1 MAPLLEIAGLGKT
14 FGDTRVLR
22 DVSLEVEPGQV
33 HALIGANGS
42 GKSTLI
48 KILAGFHDPD
58 SGASIRFNGQELD
71 LPLTEATSKAT
82 GMRFIHQDAP
92 LVDNLSVGENLSLEA
107 GYLTG
112 FGGRIRWR
120 AEAKRARKTMAGVG
134 LQIDPR
140 RLVSELSASERMM
153 LCIAREAENE
163 DWGGRLFVL
172 DEPTAALP
180 NEEAERVFALIDRVK
195 SQGAGIIFVSHRLG
209 EVMRLAD
216 HITVLRDGTVAARLE
231 RGEVEQEGMVVAMFG
246 ETADELYE
254 APPAVVGTKTRL
266 RIDSVRGNVLRG
278 VSCSVAEGEIVGV
291 YGLLG
296 CGKSELGRVVA
307 GVQQPTEGT
316 MEIDGEEVSPSTAA
330 DAIGAGV
337 GYVPQNRHEAGIAPS
352 MTIRENLTMTDL
364 KPFTVFGRLS
374 RSRER
379 AGVMPLIDRY
389 GIKPPDPEHRVGQ
402 LSGGNQQK
410 VVMAKWLR
418 CDPSVLVADEPTA
431 GVDISSKHDIYRFIR
446 EAAEGGAA
454 VLLLSSEAEEIAFAS
469 DRAIVLRDGE
479 VIAELSG
486 NALTKEAV
494 QAAAFREVEEP
505 GSRLEPTTTNT
516 RDGASNEH

>member
-1 MAPLLEIAGLGKT
+1 MAPLLQVAGLGKT
-14 FGDTRVLR
+14 FGDARVLR

-48 KILAGFHDPD
+48 KILAGFYDPD
-58 SGASIRFNGQELD
+58 AGSVITFDGTELD

-92 LVDNLSVGENLSLEA
+92 LVDTLSILENLSLEA

-120 AEAKRARKTMAGVG
+120 AEVKRARATLESVG
-134 LQIDPR
+134 LSIDPR

-153 LCIAREAENE
+153 LCIARESENK

-180 NEEAERVFALIDRVK
+180 NEEAERVFALVERVK
-195 SQGAGIIFVSHRLG
+195 SQGAGIIYVSHRLG
-209 EVMRLAD
+209 EVLKLAD
-216 HITVLRDGTVAARLE
+216 HISVLRDGTLAARFDG
-231 RGEVEQEGMVVAMFG
+231 GEVEQEDMVTAMFG
-246 ETADELYE
+246 TSADELYE
-254 APPAVVGTKTRL
+254 PPPANVGTKTRL
-266 RIDSVRGNVLRG
+266 QVKGIRGKRLKDL
-278 VSCSVAEGEIVGV
+278 SCSVAEGEIVGV

-296 CGKSELGRVVA
+296 CGKSELGRFVA
-307 GVQQPTEGT
+307 GVQRPAAGT
-316 MEIDGEEVSPSTAA
+316 MEIDGEMVRHSNVRH
-330 DAIGAGV
+330 AIDAGV
-337 GYVPQNRHEAGIAPS
+337 GYVPQNRREAGVAAS
-352 MTIRENLTMTDL
+352 MTIRENLTLTDL
-364 KPFTVFGRLS
+364 KPYTRFGRLS
-374 RSRER
+374 AASER
-379 AGVMPLIDRY
+379 AGVKPLIERFN
-389 GIKPPDPEHRVGQ
+389 IKPPDPEKRLGQ

-410 VVMAKWLR
+410 VVIAKWLR
-418 CDPSVLVADEPTA
+418 CEPSVLVADEPTA
-431 GVDISSKHDIYRFIR
+431 GVDIQSKHEIYRFIR
-446 EAAEGGAA
+446 EAAEGGTA

-486 NALTKEAV
+486 SGLTKDAV
-494 QAAAFREVEEP
+494 QQASFREA
-505 GSRLEPTTTNT
+505 GSSARLSANTTKTQ
-516 RDGASNEH
+516 DGV

>member
-58 SGASIRFNGQELD
+58 DGSRISFAGEELS
-71 LPLTEATSKAT
+71 LPLTEVASKAA

-92 LVDNLSVGENLSLEA
+92 MVDTLSVLENLSLEA

-120 AEAKRARKTMAGVG
+120 AEAKRARRTLASVG
-134 LQIDPR
+134 LSIDPR

-163 DWGGRLFVL
+163 EWGGRLFVL

-180 NEEAERVFALIDRVK
+180 NEEAERVFALVDRVK
-195 SQGAGIIFVSHRLG
+195 SQGAGIIYVSHRLG
-209 EVMRLAD
+209 EVARLAD
-216 HITVLRDGTVAARLE
+216 RISVLRDGTLAARFE
-231 RGEVEQEGMVVAMFG
+231 RGEVDQEGMVTAMFG
-246 ETADELYE
+246 ESAEELYE
-254 APPAVVGTKTRL
+254 APPAVTGTETRL
-266 RIDSVRGNVLRG
+266 EVRDMHGERLKG
-278 VSCSVAEGEIVGV
+278 VSCSVAAGEIVGV

-296 CGKSELGRVVA
+296 CGKSELGRFVA
-307 GVQQPTEGT
+307 GVQHPREGS
-316 MEIDGEEVSPSTAA
+316 MEIDGEEVSPSNAR
-330 DAIGAGV
+330 DAIDAGV
-337 GYVPQNRHEAGIAPS
+337 GYVPQNRHEAGVAPS
-352 MTIRENLTMTDL
+352 MTIRENLTLTDL
-364 KPFTVFGRLS
+364 TPYTRFGRLS
-374 RSRER
+374 AASEK
-379 AGVMPLIDRY
+379 AGVKPLIERF
-389 GIKPPDPEHRVGQ
+389 GIKPSDPEKRLGQ

-418 CDPSVLVADEPTA
+418 CNPSVLVADEPTA
-431 GVDISSKHDIYRFIR
+431 GVDIQSKHDIYRFIR
-446 EAAEGGAA
+446 EAAEDGAA

-479 VIAELSG
+479 VIAELSRT
-486 NALTKEAV
+486 ALTKEAV
-494 QAAAFREVEEP
+494 QQASFREVGANRGPE
-505 GSRLEPTTTNT
+505 SNTTKNG
-516 RDGASNEH
+516 DGVQR

>member
-1 MAPLLEIAGLGKT
+1 MAPLLQLAGLGKT
-14 FGDTRVLR
+14 FGDARVLR
-22 DVSLEVEPGQV
+22 DVSLEVEPGQI

-58 SGASIRFNGQELD
+58 DGSEITFNGTKLD

-92 LVDNLSVGENLSLEA
+92 LVDTLSVLENLSLEA

-112 FGGRIRWR
+112 FGGHIRWR
-120 AEAKRARKTMAGVG
+120 AEAKRARRTLESVG
-134 LQIDPR
+134 LSIDPR

-153 LCIAREAENE
+153 LCIARESENQ

-180 NEEAERVFALIDRVK
+180 SEEAERVFALVERVRA
-195 SQGAGIIFVSHRLG
+195 QGAGIIYVSHRLG
-209 EVMRLAD
+209 EVLRLAD
-216 HITVLRDGTVAARLE
+216 RISVLRDGALAARFE
-231 RGEVEQEGMVVAMFG
+231 RGEVEQEGMVTAMFG
-246 ETADELYE
+246 TTEDELYE

-266 RIDSVRGNVLRG
+266 ELRG
-278 VSCSVAEGEIVGV
+278 VRGKRLKDLSCSVAEGEIVGV

-296 CGKSELGRVVA
+296 CGKSELGRFVA
-307 GVQQPTEGT
+307 GVQRPDAGT
-316 MEIDGEEVSPSTAA
+316 MEIDGKPVKPSNVR
-330 DAIGAGV
+330 DAIDAGV
-337 GYVPQNRHEAGIAPS
+337 GYVPQDRREAGVAAS
-352 MTIRENLTMTDL
+352 MTIRENLTLTDL
-364 KPFTVFGRLS
+364 TPFTRFGRLS
-374 RSRER
+374 AASER
-379 AGVMPLIDRY
+379 AGVKPLIERF
-389 GIKPPDPEHRVGQ
+389 GIKPPDPEKRLGQ

-418 CDPSVLVADEPTA
+418 CDPVVLVADEPTA
-431 GVDISSKHDIYRFIR
+431 GVDIQSKHDIYRFIR

-486 NALTKEAV
+486 SRLTKDAV
-494 QAAAFREVEEP
+494 QQASFRETGQP
-505 GSRLEPTTTNT
+505 AGLDTNGIKIGDGV
-516 RDGASNEH
+516 RDEH